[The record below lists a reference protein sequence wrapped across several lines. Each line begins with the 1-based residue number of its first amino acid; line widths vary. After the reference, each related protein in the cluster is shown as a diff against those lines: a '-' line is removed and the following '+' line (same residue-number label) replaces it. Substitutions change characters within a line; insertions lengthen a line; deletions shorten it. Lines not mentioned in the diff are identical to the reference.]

1 MARFSVSNCLESM
14 TYSMMLAM
22 DPRFPTGKFVFDADP
37 TPEKRR
43 DHMATIAAF
52 PAELKAAM
60 AGARLDQP
68 YREGG
73 WTARQVVHHIAD
85 SHMNAFIRFRLALTE
100 DKPTIK
106 PYNEAEWSKLADS
119 TTMDPRISIQIID
132 GLHQRWHTM
141 MLGMADADFT
151 REAIHPDHGA
161 RTIDWFLQLY
171 AWHGRHHIG
180 HVKLTRA

>member
-1 MARFSVSNCLESM
+1 
-14 TYSMMLAM
+14 M
-22 DPRFPTGKFVFDADP
+22 DPRFPTGKFVFDTAP

-43 DHMATIAAF
+43 DNIAAIGGF
-52 PAELKAAM
+52 PSELKAAM
-60 AGARLDQP
+60 AGAGLDTP

-106 PYNEAEWSKLADS
+106 PYNEAEWAKLAD
-119 TTMDPRISIQIID
+119 MKLDPSVSINILD
-132 GLHQRWHTM
+132 GLHQRWHA
-141 MLGMADADFT
+141 MLVAMRDADFS
-151 REAIHPDHGA
+151 REAIHPEHGP
-161 RTIDWFLQLY
+161 RSIDWFLQLY

-180 HVKLTRA
+180 HIKLTAAA